1 MRLAIYAIATFGAG
15 IGFTAIAHG
24 VLPTLAAM
32 SRARLVA
39 LGLGAGAIG
48 ALAMFGDVR
57 FGPIV
62 AAAAAF
68 LVVFLDDRRTRR

>member
-1 MRLAIYAIATFGAG
+1 MRLAIYAIATFAAG
-15 IGFTAIAHG
+15 IGFTAIARG
-24 VLPTLAAM
+24 VLPTQAAL
-32 SRARLVA
+32 SRGRLVA

-68 LVVFLDDRRTRR
+68 LAVLLNDRVTR